1 MYSVSNDYRTKM
13 FDQVQTHRL
22 SGTID
27 TTHSFTE
34 SDVIGV
40 SYTGQCADKKVN
52 IGSVFIGM
60 LKLTFTSDI
69 LNRGSYDKKPIT
81 ISDGLLLG
89 YDENDD
95 PIWEDVPVG
104 TFFVGDAVWRSE
116 GMIDITA
123 YDCLSLMDL
132 PCQIDTSTGTV
143 FSFCKYIETMTGAE
157 FGMTEAQVAALPNG
171 SETIIPYSNNDIN
184 TYRDLLSYLAA
195 FVGGFAYAGK
205 DGKFYLK
212 TFGNT
217 SVVSIPKN
225 RRMSKASYSDYTTL
239 YDAISYTDLKS
250 GVDKVVGDELGSI
263 MNLGPNPFLQNGNVD
278 TKERRTNNILNAI
291 APMVYTP
298 FTVSLLPAFIALDL
312 SDVVSF
318 PDDYAEET
326 TSGAVMFLSWTY
338 NKSVQIKC
346 FGDNPNIADVQSQA
360 NKRISALRQNTSQ
373 NEMTYYD
380 YANTEAFSF
389 GPEQEV
395 TIATFRFIAAQM
407 TSVLIF
413 HEFIF
418 DMTGDP
424 DSSNSYEIKYY
435 LNGELVP
442 YSPEESLGALVAK
455 TNVSGTDY
463 TAGFDPVAF
472 TITRDFFYHLKGI
485 QPNIFNT
492 WEVAV
497 VTHGISNTTIDINH
511 AHITLEGQRLY
522 AEEYFGGLI
531 TVEDNLTLFDIGY
544 LEPLSMS
551 DEVTVSFE
559 QVVDF
564 LLTDDNDYFITD
576 DGDGIILDDES

>member
-40 SYTGQCADKKVN
+40 SYTGQCSDKKVN
-52 IGSVFIGM
+52 IGAVFIGM

-95 PIWEDVPVG
+95 PIWEDVPIG
-104 TFFVGDAVWRSE
+104 TFYVGDAVWRAE

-132 PCQIDTSTGTV
+132 PCQIDTSFGTV
-143 FSFCKYIETMTGAE
+143 YSFCKYIETMTGAE
-157 FGMTEAQVAALPNG
+157 FGMTEAQCLALPNG
-171 SETIIPYSNNDIN
+171 SESILPSVDNDIN

-205 DGKFYLK
+205 DGKFYIK
-212 TFGNT
+212 TYNNT
-217 SVVSIPKN
+217 SVLSIPKN
-225 RRMSKASYSDYTTL
+225 RRISKASYSDYTTF
-239 YDAISYTDLKS
+239 YDAISYTDIRT
-250 GVDKVVGDELGSI
+250 GVDKVIGDDLGTI
-263 MNLGPNPFLQNGNVD
+263 MNLGPNPFLQSYNLDVQ
-278 TKERRTNNILNAI
+278 ERRLNNILNAI
-291 APMVYTP
+291 APMRYTP
-298 FTVSLLPAFIALDL
+298 FAVSLLPAFIALDL

-326 TSGAVMFLSWTY
+326 TSGAVMSLSWTY

-346 FGDNPNIADVQSQA
+346 FGDNPNIGDVQSQA
-360 NKRISALRQNTSQ
+360 NKRISALRQTTSQ

-380 YANTEAFSF
+380 YANTEALTF
-389 GPEQEV
+389 GSETEV
-395 TIATFRFIAAQM
+395 KIATFRFIAAQM

-418 DMTGDP
+418 DMVNDP
-424 DSSNSYEIKYY
+424 DVAGSYEIRYY

-442 YSPEESLGALVAK
+442 YSPEEALGALVAK
-455 TNVSGTDY
+455 TNVGGTNY

-485 QPNIFNT
+485 QAGVFNT
-492 WEVAV
+492 WEVAI
-497 VTHGISNTTIDINH
+497 VTHGITSTTIDINH
-511 AHITLEGQRLY
+511 VHIALEGQRLY
-522 AEEYFGGLI
+522 AEEYFGGLLV
-531 TVEDNLTLFDIGY
+531 VEDTLNLIDIGY
-544 LEPLSMS
+544 IDTLAMA
-551 DEVTVSFE
+551 DDAKVTEEYVA
-559 QVVDF
+559 DF
-564 LLTDDNDYFITD
+564 LITDNDEIFITD
-576 DGDGIILDDES
+576 DGDGIILDD

>member
-1 MYSVSNDYRTKM
+1 MYSISNDYRTKM

-22 SGTID
+22 NGTID

-40 SYTGQCADKKVN
+40 SYTGQCSDKKVN
-52 IGSVFIGM
+52 IGAVFIGM

-69 LNRGSYDKKPIT
+69 LNRGSYEKKPIT
-81 ISDGLLLG
+81 ISDGLLLD

-95 PIWEDVPVG
+95 PIWEDVPLG
-104 TFFVGDAVWRSE
+104 TFYVGEAVWRAE

-143 FSFCKYIETMTGAE
+143 FSFCKYIETMTGAV
-157 FGMTEAQVAALPNG
+157 FGMTEAQVEALPNG
-171 SETIIPYSNNDIN
+171 SETIIPYSDNDIN

-217 SVVSIPKN
+217 PVVSIPKN

-239 YDAISYTDLKS
+239 YDAISYTDLKT

-326 TSGAVMFLSWTY
+326 TSGAVMLLSWTY

-418 DMTGDP
+418 DMIGDP
-424 DSSNSYEIKYY
+424 DSSNSYEVKYY

-455 TNVSGTDY
+455 INVNGTDY

-492 WEVAV
+492 WEVAI

-522 AEEYFGGLI
+522 SEEYFGGLI